1 MEYVYLPRIESP
13 ADLKKIPRT
22 ELPRVAEELRDYL
35 ISVISKVGGHLASSL
50 GAVEL
55 TLALH
60 YTFDAPRDKI
70 VWDVGHQAY
79 GHKVITGRRDRLPTI
94 RQYGGISGFPAR
106 DESPYDTFNVAHA
119 GTAISGAL
127 GMAVARDLKGED
139 FHVIAVVGDAGLTAG
154 LELEGINNLGT
165 LQKKV
170 LVILNDNK
178 MSISPNVGA
187 IAGYLNRIV
196 HGQAYHR
203 LKQEVEKMILTVP
216 RLGPRLL
223 RLSKD
228 LVESAKAKLIPGL
241 VFEELGFDYVGPIN
255 GHSTEDLLNV
265 LAKVKDSPK
274 PTLLHIVTQKGKGY
288 PHAEKLPVK
297 FHGVT
302 QFDVSTGAFHKA
314 PTKAPSYTSVF
325 GKAICDLAEKDA
337 RVVAITAAMQE
348 GTGLDE
354 FAKRFPDRFFD
365 VGIAEQHAVT
375 FACGLAC
382 EGMRPV
388 VAIYS
393 TFLQRAYDQVI
404 HDVCLMH
411 TPVTFALDRAGIVG
425 ADGPTH
431 HGLYDLAYLGAL
443 PGMVVMAPKDEN
455 ELRHMLYT
463 ALTVDGPAAL
473 RYPRGNGIGIPLEQD
488 LRRLEIGKAEILREG
503 GDIAILALGSMVY
516 PCLEAA
522 EKLEASGI
530 RATVINAR
538 FVKPLDE
545 ELICCLAAEKQFL
558 VTAEEGTEAGGFGAM
573 ATSLLH
579 DRKIPTQILRI
590 AVPDRIIP
598 HGAPNLLHAKYGLDV
613 DGIVQRIKNYANEL
627 PRPEVKYRSL
637 LRP

>member
-1 MEYVYLPRIESP
+1 
-13 ADLKKIPRT
+13 
-22 ELPRVAEELRDYL
+22 
-35 ISVISKVGGHLASSL
+35 
-50 GAVEL
+50 
-55 TLALH
+55 
-60 YTFDAPRDKI
+60 
-70 VWDVGHQAY
+70 
-79 GHKVITGRRDRLPTI
+79 
-94 RQYGGISGFPAR
+94 
-106 DESPYDTFNVAHA
+106 
-119 GTAISGAL
+119 
-127 GMAVARDLKGED
+127 
-139 FHVIAVVGDAGLTAG
+139 
-154 LELEGINNLGT
+154 
-165 LQKKV
+165 
-170 LVILNDNK
+170 
-178 MSISPNVGA
+178 
-187 IAGYLNRIV
+187 
-196 HGQAYHR
+196 
-203 LKQEVEKMILTVP
+203 
-216 RLGPRLL
+216 
-223 RLSKD
+223 
-228 LVESAKAKLIPGL
+228 
-241 VFEELGFDYVGPIN
+241 
-255 GHSTEDLLNV
+255 
-265 LAKVKDSPK
+265 
-274 PTLLHIVTQKGKGY
+274 
-288 PHAEKLPVK
+288 
-297 FHGVT
+297 
-302 QFDVSTGAFHKA
+302 
-314 PTKAPSYTSVF
+314 
-325 GKAICDLAEKDA
+325 
-337 RVVAITAAMQE
+337 MQE

-354 FAKRFPDRFFD
+354 FARRFPDRFFD

-388 VAIYS
+388 AAIYS

-411 TPVTFALDRAGIVG
+411 AAVTFALDRAGIVG

-488 LRRLEIGKAEILREG
+488 FQRLEIGKAEILREG

-558 VTAEEGTEAGGFGAM
+558 VTAEEGTEAGGFGAVV
-573 ATSLLH
+573 TSLLH
-579 DRKIPTQILRI
+579 DRKIPTHILRI

-613 DGIVQRIKNYANEL
+613 DGIVQRVKNYANEL
-627 PRPEVKYRSL
+627 PRPEVKFRSS